1 MLKKCSVVMLPTK
14 EKARLAAHKDGKLQ
28 LFSEDIKLTEEH
40 QYNIYILSDEEI
52 KEGDWCIDLRP
63 IRGVNVFKCTGFS
76 KSIGFDG
83 WIKNGIV
90 ILNPKDQCMKI
101 IATTDSSLITYK
113 DGTNPIIGEF
123 IPVKLPQPSQQFL
136 EVFVREYN
144 NGNVIKEVLVE
155 YEQTKLYIE
164 SHNLVQYESKPK
176 EFQHLHSTNH
186 EDIWSLKI
194 NLKDNTITI
203 KRVKDSWNRDEV
215 LQLCWTAYTSSLP
228 KMSPKHID
236 EVILPE
242 FNKWMEQNL

>member
-40 QYNIYILSDEEI
+40 QCNIYILSDEEI

-83 WIKNGIV
+83 WIKTGTV
-90 ILNPKDQCMKI
+90 ILDPKNQCKKI

-123 IPVKLPQPSQQFL
+123 IPVRLPQPSQQFL

-144 NGNVIKEVLVE
+144 EGNVIKEVMVE
-155 YEQTKLYIE
+155 YESHTDNMPENEDEILFPWRAYID
-164 SHNLVQYESKPK
+164 YR
-176 EFQHLHSTNH
+176 
-186 EDIWSLKI
+186 IKI
-194 NLKDNTITI
+194 SQNNTITI
-203 KRVKDSWNRDEV
+203 KRVKDNWNRNEV

-228 KMSPKHID
+228 KMSPKHIE

-242 FNKWMEQNL
+242 FNKWNKENI